1 MRPRLSFALAL
12 LLAVSLLARPAAAE
26 RVVILEIEG
35 DKGGKLRNQV
45 EAALKKADTVE
56 VVPLDK
62 YKSAAAKKKLKGP
75 SAMTPAG
82 LSRVAKGLKIDA
94 GVGGEV
100 GRKFDVQIW
109 DSGGQQL
116 WTKELKI
123 KNGLLSADFA
133 GKLAK
138 AITAAAKSAPKGDE
152 EEGGEGATEE
162 APPPK
167 KAEEEK
173 PESEETSSPPPP
185 PKTSDEDREKR
196 RSEEAA
202 EEAAARSIEPER
214 DQDLEQEGKK
224 VKNRI
229 GPKGVSIWLAG
240 TTTWRYYCA
249 RPGVDSCGA
258 YDRLVEQMMMTPP
271 GDVVDFRPQVPYAG
285 FNFQVELFPLAWFLD
300 NFLQG
305 IGVVGS
311 FGLGFSLTRVTIQS
325 PAGSTMPKEVVSTD
339 RSWTAML
346 AYRFYF
352 SFDSSAKNPA
362 IGYVGLRGGVA
373 GRIFEI
379 DAKAMVPLPGT
390 NRLYPAIGIDFAI
403 PIIRYFGVEGS
414 ASYFFSPRPGPD
426 EIVGYGDPVNGASG
440 GASGTGFQL
449 EGGFAGT
456 IWGPV
461 GYRLQVRYT
470 PFTDRYFGVGNK
482 WTYKY
487 PDGTEYTGE
496 KQGAAFESYITFIWG
511 ITASF

>member
-1 MRPRLSFALAL
+1 MRPCISFALVLLVASPAL
-12 LLAVSLLARPAAAE
+12 AQ

-35 DKGGKLRNQV
+35 DKGGKLRSQV
-45 EAALKKADTVE
+45 ESALKKADTVE

-62 YKSAAAKKKLKGP
+62 YKAAAAKKKLKGQA
-75 SAMTPAG
+75 AMTPAG
-82 LSRVAKGLKIDA
+82 LSRVAKALKIDA
-94 GVGGEV
+94 GVGGEI
-100 GRKFDVQIW
+100 GKKFDVQIW

-116 WTKELKI
+116 WTKELKV
-123 KNGLLSADFA
+123 KGGLLSADFA

-138 AITAAAKSAPKGDE
+138 AITAAAQSAPKADE
-152 EEGGEGATEE
+152 ETEGEGDAEST
-162 APPPK
+162 PPK
-167 KAEEEK
+167 KEEEK
-173 PESEETSSPPPP
+173 PVAEETSTPPPP
-185 PKTSDEDREKR
+185 PKTTDEDREKR

-202 EEAAARSIEPER
+202 EEAAARSVEPER

-224 VKNRI
+224 IKGRI
-229 GPKGVSIWLAG
+229 GPKGISLWLAG

-258 YDRLVEQMMMTPP
+258 YDRLVEQMMTTPP

-300 NFLQG
+300 NALQG
-305 IGVVGS
+305 IGAVGS

-352 SFDSSAKNPA
+352 SFDSTAKNPA
-362 IGYVGLRGGVA
+362 VGYVGVRGGVA

-390 NRLYPAIGIDFAI
+390 NRLYPAIGLDAAI
-403 PIIRYFGVEGS
+403 PIIRYFNVELA

-426 EIVGYGDPVNGASG
+426 EIVGYGDPVNGAAG
-440 GASGTGFQL
+440 GASATGFQL

-461 GYRLQVRYT
+461 GYRLAVRYT
-470 PFTDRYFGVGNK
+470 PFTDRYFGRGNK
-482 WTYKY
+482 WTYTY
-487 PDGTEYTGE
+487 PDGTEYQGTQE
-496 KQGAAFESYITFIWG
+496 GAAFESYITFIWG

>member
-1 MRPRLSFALAL
+1 MRHWISFALAL
-12 LLAVSLLARPAAAE
+12 LLASPALAQ

-45 EAALKKADTVE
+45 ESALKKADSVE
-56 VVPLDK
+56 VVSLDK
-62 YKSAAAKKKLKGP
+62 YKAAASKKKLKGP
-75 SAMTPAG
+75 SAMTPAA

-100 GRKFDVQIW
+100 GGKFEVQIW

-138 AITAAAKSAPKGDE
+138 AITAAAKSAPKAE
-152 EEGGEGATEE
+152 EEAEGGEEE
-162 APPPK
+162 AKPPPK
-167 KAEEEK
+167 KDEEK
-173 PESEETSSPPPP
+173 PAAEETSAPPPP
-185 PKTSDEDREKR
+185 PRASDEDREKR

-202 EEAAARSIEPER
+202 EEAAARNVEPER

-258 YDRLVEQMMMTPP
+258 YDRLVEQMQMTPP

-352 SFDSSAKNPA
+352 SFDSTAKNPA
-362 IGYVGLRGGVA
+362 VGYVGLRGGVA

-414 ASYFFSPRPGPD
+414 ASYFFSPRPGAD
-426 EIVGYGDPVNGASG
+426 EIAGYGDPVSGAAG
-440 GASGTGFQL
+440 GATGTGFQL
-449 EGGFAGT
+449 EGGVAGT

-461 GYRLQVRYT
+461 GYRLSVRYT
-470 PFTDRYFGVGNK
+470 PFTDRYFGIGNK

-487 PDGTEYTGE
+487 PDGTEYQGAKE
-496 KQGAAFESYITFIWG
+496 GAAFESYITFIWG